1 MPGHGLYIVIEVCL
15 IGPLSNLIKRS
26 GFPSEG

>member
-15 IGPLSNLIKRS
+15 IGPLSILIMRS
-26 GFPSEG
+26 GFQSEG